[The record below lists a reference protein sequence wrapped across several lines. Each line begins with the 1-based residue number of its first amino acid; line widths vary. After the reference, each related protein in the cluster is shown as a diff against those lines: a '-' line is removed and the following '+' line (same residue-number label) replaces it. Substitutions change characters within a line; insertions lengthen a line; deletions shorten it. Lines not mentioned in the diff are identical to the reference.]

1 MCSVQRPRESRVRNR
16 EELSRLSV
24 SEISSDQ
31 DYYYNTI
38 LLLKTAIS
46 FDTFFFSETCY
57 RYQNREY
64 FQHSDQTHYWA
75 FDKCSLT
82 FLKAFTKI
90 HTK

>member
-46 FDTFFFSETCY
+46 FDTFFFQ
-57 RYQNREY
+57 R
-64 FQHSDQTHYWA
+64 
-75 FDKCSLT
+75 LVIG
-82 FLKAFTKI
+82 TKI
-90 HTK
+90 EHISSTVTKHIIGHLINVR